1 MILDSVLSQ
10 IIYEINHYYSVLSV
24 KVILFSELDNGSQRL
39 TCLITKAVNLI
50 CYLKAHRHGRV
61 TAVND

>member
-1 MILDSVLSQ
+1 MILD
-10 IIYEINHYYSVLSV
+10 SVLSV

-50 CYLKAHRHGRV
+50 CYLKAHYMGGSQPLMIREQLNRFISTHL
-61 TAVND
+61 